1 MFFKHLKANTTII
14 VVHFKNV
21 PRSNSNTKNHWVNSK
36 QLSACE
42 ASTPTLTSYLVVPI
56 FLTTV
61 NGISPSVTSLLR
73 SKFKTNFK
81 NFARL
86 ENSTVNLNQDTE
98 STSNGELECLSNT
111 ECTIYRKMNIHFII
125 DRHDVVDGKLR
136 DSFQ

>member
-1 MFFKHLKANTTII
+1 MALHLTTSESDFLGLSTKNWMKDVFKHLQANTTII

-21 PRSNSNTKNHWVNSK
+21 PRSNSNTKNHWDNSK

-42 ASTPTLTSYLVVPI
+42 TSTPTLTSYLVVPI

-81 NFARL
+81 NFVRL
-86 ENSTVNLNQDTE
+86 ENSTVNLNQDAE
-98 STSNGELECLSNT
+98 STSIC
-111 ECTIYRKMNIHFII
+111 
-125 DRHDVVDGKLR
+125 
-136 DSFQ
+136 